1 MASSATPSGAEPVGT
16 LSASG
21 SFTGKIRHIKIAS
34 AYNTSVFYGDFVKLV
49 AAGTVEKAA
58 VTTAVVAG
66 TVGIFVGCAYTD
78 PNTKQKTFSQYWP
91 ADTVASDAVAYVVD
105 DPKLVFQM
113 QGDGSIAQT
122 GLGNN
127 VQAISTAGSTD
138 IGRSRN
144 ALDASTI
151 ATTNTFPLRI
161 VDFVD
166 GPDSAVGDSFTDCI
180 VTWLPGSHA
189 YDTALGV

>member
-34 AYNTSVFYGDFVKLV
+34 AYNTSIFYGDFAKLV